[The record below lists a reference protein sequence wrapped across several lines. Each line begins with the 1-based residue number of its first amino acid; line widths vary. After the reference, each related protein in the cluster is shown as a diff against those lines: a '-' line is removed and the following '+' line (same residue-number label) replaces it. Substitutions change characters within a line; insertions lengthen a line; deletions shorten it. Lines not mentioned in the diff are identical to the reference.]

1 MNPRV
6 QPPKIVF
13 NVMCRTLARQSG
25 PSPVQARW
33 RSAVKTYPMSA
44 ADAAWFHNDGPAN
57 LAITMGVVLTHKP
70 LDFERVREI
79 YGERIVSFE
88 RFRQRVVE
96 AGFPMATP
104 HWQDMP
110 DFSIDQHLHHIALA
124 APHDEATL
132 VKLVNDIASMPLDHA
147 LPLWQAYVVD
157 DVDGGS
163 ALITRAHH
171 CLADGTAMMTVT
183 QRLFDP
189 APGAKPLPPPR
200 ARGASIGNGAGD
212 GLFAPAID
220 LITEAAR
227 DAVALAGGA
236 GMLVGEL
243 MRADDPPSPLK
254 GKFALGKSVA
264 WSQPIA
270 IRDIK
275 AIGKRYDAKVND
287 VLVAAMTG
295 ALRSYLKGRGVDVDH
310 TTVRAMLPVDLRP
323 PERIGQLGNEFGLVL
338 LDLAVTEARADRR
351 LALTKARMDAL
362 KGSPEPLAT
371 KALLNLLG
379 RGPKLLED
387 FSNDLFGR
395 KASVVMTN
403 VVGPAK
409 PLYLAGVPIV
419 RILPWAPH
427 PGKQLGMAVS
437 ILSYNGSASLTV
449 IGDARLVPDPKRIT
463 AEFGRE
469 FKKLLRSTTV
479 AAATAK
485 SGTTTARKAPARK
498 NLPRKGASHEPP
510 VTKALAMKAPVAVA
524 SARQTRSPAKA
535 AA

>member
-1 MNPRV
+1 M
-6 QPPKIVF
+6 
-13 NVMCRTLARQSG
+13 
-25 PSPVQARW
+25 
-33 RSAVKTYPMSA
+33 KTYPMAA

-57 LAITMGVVLTHKP
+57 LAIVMGVVLTKKP
-70 LDFERVREI
+70 LDFNRVRKI
-79 YGERIVSFE
+79 YSERLVSFD

-96 AGFPMATP
+96 TGFPMATP

-110 DFSIDQHLHHIALA
+110 HFDIDQHLHHIALA
-124 APHDEATL
+124 APHDQAAL
-132 VKLVNDIASMPLDHA
+132 IRLVNDLASMPLDHS

-157 DVDGGS
+157 DVEGGS
-163 ALITRAHH
+163 ALITRCHH
-171 CLADGTAMMTVT
+171 CMADGTAMQTVT

-200 ARGASIGNGAGD
+200 ARGASVGGGAGI

-220 LITEAAR
+220 LIADAAR
-227 DAVALAGGA
+227 DAMALADGA

-243 MRADDPPSPLK
+243 LRADDPPSPLK
-254 GKFALGKSVA
+254 GEFALGKRVA
-264 WSQPIA
+264 WSKPVA

-275 AIGKRYDAKVND
+275 VIGKRYDAKAND

-295 ALRSYLKGRGVDVDH
+295 ALRTYLKGRGIDVNH
-310 TTVRAMLPVDLRP
+310 TTVRAMVPVDLRP

-362 KGSPEPLAT
+362 KRSPEPMAT

-379 RGPKLLED
+379 RGPKVLED

-403 VVGPAK
+403 VVGPREV
-409 PLYLAGVPIV
+409 LYLAGVPID

-437 ILSYNGSASLTV
+437 ILSYRGTASLTV
-449 IGDARLVPDPKRIT
+449 IGDARLVPDPEAIT
-463 AEFGRE
+463 GEFNRE
-469 FKKLLRSTTV
+469 FEKMLKS
-479 AAATAK
+479 ATA
-485 SGTTTARKAPARK
+485 
-498 NLPRKGASHEPP
+498 GASRTRATRAPEP
-510 VTKALAMKAPVAVA
+510 KRRAV
-524 SARQTRSPAKA
+524 
-535 AA
+535 

>member
-1 MNPRV
+1 M
-6 QPPKIVF
+6 
-13 NVMCRTLARQSG
+13 
-25 PSPVQARW
+25 
-33 RSAVKTYPMSA
+33 KTYPMSA

-57 LAITMGVVLTHKP
+57 LAIVMGIVLTKKP
-70 LDFERVREI
+70 LDFKRVRKI
-79 YGERIVSFE
+79 YTERIVTFD

-96 AGFPMATP
+96 TGFPIATP

-110 DFSIDQHLHHIALA
+110 NFSIDQHLHHIALS
-124 APHDEATL
+124 APHDEAAL
-132 VKLVNDIASMPLDHA
+132 VELVNDLASMPLDHA

-157 DVDGGS
+157 DVEGGS

-171 CLADGTAMMTVT
+171 CMADGTAMMSVT
-183 QRLFDP
+183 QRLYDP

-200 ARGASIGNGAGD
+200 ARGASIGKGAGK
-212 GLFAPAID
+212 GVFAPAID

-227 DAVALAGGA
+227 DALALAGGA
-236 GMLVGEL
+236 GMLVSEL
-243 MRADDPPSPLK
+243 LRADDPPSPLK
-254 GKFALGKSVA
+254 GDFSLGKRVA

-270 IRDIK
+270 VRDIK
-275 AIGKRYDAKVND
+275 AVGKRYDAKVND

-295 ALRSYLKGRGVDVDH
+295 ALRTYLKGRGVDVDR
-310 TTVRAMLPVDLRP
+310 TTVRAMVPVDLRP

-362 KGSPEPLAT
+362 KRSPEALAT

-387 FSNDLFGR
+387 ISNDLFGR

-403 VVGPAK
+403 VVGPAE
-409 PLYLAGVPIV
+409 PLYLAGVPIE

-437 ILSYNGSASLTV
+437 ILSYRGSASLTV
-449 IGDARLVPDPKRIT
+449 IGDAHLVPDPQAIT
-463 AEFGRE
+463 GEFNRE
-469 FKKLLRSTTV
+469 FKKMLKGATAVGATATAGKAPVRK
-479 AAATAK
+479 AAAKRAPAK
-485 SGTTTARKAPARK
+485 KAPARK
-498 NLPRKGASHEPP
+498 
-510 VTKALAMKAPVAVA
+510 
-524 SARQTRSPAKA
+524 SPAPRRQA
-535 AA
+535 A

>member
-1 MNPRV
+1 MPE
-6 QPPKIVF
+6 
-13 NVMCRTLARQSG
+13 T
-25 PSPVQARW
+25 
-33 RSAVKTYPMSA
+33 AVKTYPMSA

-57 LAITMGVVLTHKP
+57 LAIVMGVVLTKKP
-70 LDFERVREI
+70 LDFERVRKI
-79 YGERIVSFE
+79 YSERILSFD

-96 AGFPMATP
+96 TGFPMATP
-104 HWQDMP
+104 HWQDVP
-110 DFSIDQHLHHIALA
+110 DFSIDRHLHHIALA
-124 APHDEATL
+124 APHDEAAL
-132 VKLVNDIASMPLDHA
+132 VELVNDLSSMPLDHS

-157 DVDGGS
+157 AVDGGS

-171 CLADGTAMMTVT
+171 CMADGTAMMTVT
-183 QRLFDP
+183 QRLYDP

-200 ARGASIGNGAGD
+200 ARGASIGKRAGK

-220 LITEAAR
+220 FITETAR
-227 DAVALAGGA
+227 DALAVAGGA
-236 GMLVGEL
+236 GMLAGEL
-243 MRADDPPSPLK
+243 LRSDDPPSPLK
-254 GKFALGKSVA
+254 GDFSLGKRVA
-264 WSQPIA
+264 WSRPIA

-275 AIGKRYDAKVND
+275 AIGKQHDAKVND

-295 ALRSYLKGRGVDVDH
+295 ALRTYLKGRGVDVNR
-310 TTVRAMLPVDLRP
+310 TTVRAMVPVDLRP

-338 LDLAVTEARADRR
+338 LDLAVTETRADRR

-362 KGSPEPLAT
+362 KRSPEPLAT

-387 FSNDLFGR
+387 ISNDLFGR

-403 VVGPAK
+403 VVGPSE
-409 PLYLAGVPIV
+409 PLYLAGVPIE

-437 ILSYNGSASLTV
+437 ILSYRGAASLTV
-449 IGDARLVPDPKRIT
+449 IGDARLVPDPERIT

-469 FKKLLRSTTV
+469 FKKLLKRTTDG
-479 AAATAK
+479 TAK
-485 SGTTTARKAPARK
+485 ALPKKAPAAKLPAKTGPARK
-498 NLPRKGASHEPP
+498 TSVA
-510 VTKALAMKAPVAVA
+510 KAPTRKPL
-524 SARQTRSPAKA
+524 ARKKA